1 MTAAPA
7 IVLAAPGTNRDR
19 DVVFA
24 LERAGAS
31 AETVRLEQLAREPA
45 RLRAAGML
53 VVAGGFS
60 HADAFG
66 AGRMFA
72 LGLTSALGDELS
84 AFVASG
90 RPVLGICNGFQT
102 LVRAGLLPGA
112 LGHNRSGSF
121 QCEWI
126 TLDPV
131 PGRCVWTDGLEP
143 IDCPIA
149 HGEGRYVHPD
159 PDALAA
165 AGQVALRYRHNPNG
179 SAADIAGVC
188 DPSGVVLGLMPHPE
202 NHVIARQHP
211 LWSRS
216 SGRGLALG
224 LFERGVRHA
233 REC

>member
-1 MTAAPA
+1 MTATRAL
-7 IVLAAPGTNRDR
+7 VVAAPGTNRDR
-19 DVVFA
+19 DVAAA
-24 LERAGAS
+24 LERAGAV
-31 AETVRLEQLAREPA
+31 ADIVRLAQLAGEPA
-45 RLRAAGML
+45 RLREAALL
-53 VVAGGFS
+53 VIAGGFS

-72 LGLTSALGDELS
+72 LGLSSALGDELS
-84 AFVASG
+84 TFVAAG

-102 LVRAGLLPGA
+102 LVRTGLLPGA

-121 QCEWI
+121 QCEWV

-159 PDALAA
+159 PDSLAA
-165 AGQVALRYRHNPNG
+165 AGQVALQYRHNPNG

-188 DPSGVVLGLMPHPE
+188 DASGVVLGLMPHPE
-202 NHVIARQHP
+202 NHVAVRQHP
-211 LWSRS
+211 LWSRGA
-216 SGRGLALG
+216 GRGLALG

-233 REC
+233 RQC